1 MIPIIILSIVS
12 LIFILIGVAISKY
25 KCYWLISGYNTA
37 SKVEKENI
45 EVEKLAKH
53 MARMCYIV
61 SAFLFFGGIITGYF
75 KLSIM
80 PLTLILIIV
89 IFGYIFYLQKFDHN
103 KKSKAELLVLAV
115 VAFVT
120 LAVLIITFSLGSEPN
135 EIKITDSSIVIDG
148 SYGTSIKKVNI
159 TAIESIEI
167 LPEISSRTNGYSDG
181 ANKKGDF
188 KLENGEKVKLYIQS
202 KEGPFIK
209 ITSKD
214 KVVFIN
220 YKDKDKTLELLNN
233 LK

>member
-12 LIFILIGVAISKY
+12 LVFILIGVAINKY

-37 SKVEKENI
+37 SKVEKENMEI
-45 EVEKLAKH
+45 EELAKH
-53 MARMCYIV
+53 MARMCYII
-61 SAFLFFGGIITGYF
+61 SALLFLGGIITGYF
-75 KLSIM
+75 NFSIM
-80 PLTLILIIV
+80 PLTVILIVV

-103 KKSKAELLVLAV
+103 KKSKAEIVVLVV
-115 VAFVT
+115 ISFIT

-135 EIKITDSSIVIDG
+135 EIRLTDSSIIIDG
-148 SYGTSIKKVNI
+148 SYGTSIKKIDI
-159 TAIESIEI
+159 TEIESIEN

-181 ANKKGDF
+181 INRKGDF

-220 YKDKDKTLELLNN
+220 YKDKDKTLEVLNN